1 MMKFDWGYF
10 FEVLPQVASKLNVT
24 LTLTLCAAVF
34 SLLLGLILGLISYHK
49 VVGLNLI
56 LKIWVSFMRGTPAVA
71 QLFFFYYGL
80 ANVSSLILNM
90 SPVVSVAVIMSLN
103 MSAFISETVRGAL
116 MSVDNGQREAA
127 IAFGMSN
134 WQLTYRIVI
143 PQAFRVALPALF
155 NDLINL
161 FKLSSLAFMVGVR
174 DVMGEAKVAGAG
186 SFKFFEI
193 YACVIVIYWII
204 TLILMGI
211 QKILEKK
218 CEKMY

>member
-1 MMKFDWGYF
+1 M
-10 FEVLPQVASKLNVT
+10 T

-56 LKIWVSFMRGTPAVA
+56 LKVWVSFMRGTPAVA

-161 FKLSSLAFMVGVR
+161 FKLSSLAFMVGVE
-174 DVMGEAKVAGAG
+174 M
-186 SFKFFEI
+186 
-193 YACVIVIYWII
+193 
-204 TLILMGI
+204 
-211 QKILEKK
+211 
-218 CEKMY
+218 